1 MAIYSASNEFQSAV
15 EQYNNLGNQS
25 TTAANQSTT
34 AALEQCM
41 LLSRINDKLLE
52 ESGGNVNNRSYKK
65 TVKKL
70 RQMCTNLKK
79 VQFCKDVAVGRYL
92 IENQERDV
100 SLSTMSKRAIYKKFI
115 YVPKPKTEHMP
126 GHMLDQSKTE
136 RMPGHMLDQSKTE
149 RMPGHMLDQSKT
161 EHMSRHML
169 DQSKQESVLK
179 KRIEELE
186 QRVKRLEDRD
196 EELTGALRLIKDQ
209 FDKKSK
215 PGMFESFLKKDC
227 ELEFEE
233 LLATKH

>member
-25 TTAANQSTT
+25 TTAA
-34 AALEQCM
+34 LEQCM
-41 LLSRINDKLLE
+41 LLSRINDKILE
-52 ESGGNVNNRSYKK
+52 ESGGNVNDRSYKK

-100 SLSTMSKRAIYKKFI
+100 SLSAMSKTAIYKKFI

-136 RMPGHMLDQSKTE
+136 HMP
-149 RMPGHMLDQSKT
+149 
-161 EHMSRHML
+161 RHML
-169 DQSKQESVLK
+169 DQPKHESVLK

>member
-126 GHMLDQSKTE
+126 GHMLDQSK
-136 RMPGHMLDQSKTE
+136 
-149 RMPGHMLDQSKT
+149 
-161 EHMSRHML
+161 
-169 DQSKQESVLK
+169 QESVLK

>member
-1 MAIYSASNEFQSAV
+1 MAIYSSSNEFQSAV

-25 TTAANQSTT
+25 TTAA
-34 AALEQCM
+34 LEQCM
-41 LLSRINDKLLE
+41 LLSRINDKILE
-52 ESGGNVNNRSYKK
+52 ESGGNVNDRSYKK

-100 SLSTMSKRAIYKKFI
+100 SLSAMSKTAIYKKFI

-136 RMPGHMLDQSKTE
+136 HMPG
-149 RMPGHMLDQSKT
+149 
-161 EHMSRHML
+161 HML

>member
-136 RMPGHMLDQSKTE
+136 
-149 RMPGHMLDQSKT
+149 
-161 EHMSRHML
+161 HMSRHML

>member
-136 RMPGHMLDQSKTE
+136 HMPGHMLDQSKTE
-149 RMPGHMLDQSKT
+149 RMPG
-161 EHMSRHML
+161 HML

>member
-52 ESGGNVNNRSYKK
+52 ESGGNVNDRSYKK

-100 SLSTMSKRAIYKKFI
+100 SLSAMSKTAIYKKFI
-115 YVPKPKTEHMP
+115 YVPKPKTEH
-126 GHMLDQSKTE
+126 
-136 RMPGHMLDQSKTE
+136 
-149 RMPGHMLDQSKT
+149 MPGHMLDQSKT

>member
-1 MAIYSASNEFQSAV
+1 MAIYSSSNEFQSAV

-25 TTAANQSTT
+25 TTAA
-34 AALEQCM
+34 LEQCM
-41 LLSRINDKLLE
+41 LLSRINDKILE
-52 ESGGNVNNRSYKK
+52 ESGGNVNDRSYKK

-100 SLSTMSKRAIYKKFI
+100 SLSAMSKTAIYKKFI
-115 YVPKPKTEHMP
+115 YVPKPKTEH
-126 GHMLDQSKTE
+126 
-136 RMPGHMLDQSKTE
+136 MPGHMLDQSKTE

>member
-136 RMPGHMLDQSKTE
+136 H
-149 RMPGHMLDQSKT
+149 MPGHMLDQSKT

>member
-136 RMPGHMLDQSKTE
+136 HMPGHMLDQSKTE

>member
-100 SLSTMSKRAIYKKFI
+100 SLSAMSKTAIYKKFI

-136 RMPGHMLDQSKTE
+136 HMP
-149 RMPGHMLDQSKT
+149 
-161 EHMSRHML
+161 RHML
-169 DQSKQESVLK
+169 DQPKHESVLK

>member
-149 RMPGHMLDQSKT
+149 HMPGHMLDQSKT

>member
-1 MAIYSASNEFQSAV
+1 MAIYSSSNEFQSAV

-25 TTAANQSTT
+25 TTAA
-34 AALEQCM
+34 LEQCM
-41 LLSRINDKLLE
+41 LLSRINDKILE
-52 ESGGNVNNRSYKK
+52 ESGGNVNDRSYKK

-100 SLSTMSKRAIYKKFI
+100 SLSAMSKTAIYKKFI

-136 RMPGHMLDQSKTE
+136 HMPGHMLDQSKTE

>member
-1 MAIYSASNEFQSAV
+1 MAIYSSSNEFQSAV

-25 TTAANQSTT
+25 TTAA
-34 AALEQCM
+34 LEQCM
-41 LLSRINDKLLE
+41 LLSRINDKILE
-52 ESGGNVNNRSYKK
+52 ESGGNVNDRSYKK

-115 YVPKPKTEHMP
+115 YVPKPKTEH
-126 GHMLDQSKTE
+126 
-136 RMPGHMLDQSKTE
+136 MPGHMLDQSKTE

>member
-136 RMPGHMLDQSKTE
+136 HMPGHMLDQSKTE
-149 RMPGHMLDQSKT
+149 IGRAH
-161 EHMSRHML
+161 
-169 DQSKQESVLK
+169 V
-179 KRIEELE
+179 
-186 QRVKRLEDRD
+186 
-196 EELTGALRLIKDQ
+196 
-209 FDKKSK
+209 
-215 PGMFESFLKKDC
+215 
-227 ELEFEE
+227 
-233 LLATKH
+233 

>member
-1 MAIYSASNEFQSAV
+1 MAIYSSSNEFQSAV

-115 YVPKPKTEHMP
+115 YVPKPKTE
-126 GHMLDQSKTE
+126 
-136 RMPGHMLDQSKTE
+136 RMPG
-149 RMPGHMLDQSKT
+149 
-161 EHMSRHML
+161 HML

>member
-136 RMPGHMLDQSKTE
+136 HMP
-149 RMPGHMLDQSKT
+149 
-161 EHMSRHML
+161 RHML
-169 DQSKQESVLK
+169 DQPKHESVLK

>member
-1 MAIYSASNEFQSAV
+1 MAIYSSSNEFQSAV

-136 RMPGHMLDQSKTE
+136 RMPGHTLDQSKTE
-149 RMPGHMLDQSKT
+149 RMPG
-161 EHMSRHML
+161 HML

>member
-79 VQFCKDVAVGRYL
+79 VQFCKDVAEIGRAH
-92 IENQERDV
+92 V
-100 SLSTMSKRAIYKKFI
+100 
-115 YVPKPKTEHMP
+115 
-126 GHMLDQSKTE
+126 
-136 RMPGHMLDQSKTE
+136 
-149 RMPGHMLDQSKT
+149 
-161 EHMSRHML
+161 
-169 DQSKQESVLK
+169 
-179 KRIEELE
+179 
-186 QRVKRLEDRD
+186 
-196 EELTGALRLIKDQ
+196 
-209 FDKKSK
+209 
-215 PGMFESFLKKDC
+215 
-227 ELEFEE
+227 
-233 LLATKH
+233 

>member
-1 MAIYSASNEFQSAV
+1 MHNLKGDSSMAIYSASNEFQSAV

-25 TTAANQSTT
+25 TTAA
-34 AALEQCM
+34 LEQCM
-41 LLSRINDKLLE
+41 LLSRINDKILE
-52 ESGGNVNNRSYKK
+52 ESGGNVNDRSYKK

-100 SLSTMSKRAIYKKFI
+100 GLSAMSKTAIYKKFI

-126 GHMLDQSKTE
+126 RHMLDQSKTE
-136 RMPGHMLDQSKTE
+136 RMPGHT
-149 RMPGHMLDQSKT
+149 
-161 EHMSRHML
+161 L

>member
-1 MAIYSASNEFQSAV
+1 MAIYSSSNEFQSAV

-25 TTAANQSTT
+25 TTAA
-34 AALEQCM
+34 LEQCM
-41 LLSRINDKLLE
+41 LLSRINDKILE
-52 ESGGNVNNRSYKK
+52 ESGGNVNDRSYKK

-100 SLSTMSKRAIYKKFI
+100 SLSAMSKTAIYKKFI

-126 GHMLDQSKTE
+126 G
-136 RMPGHMLDQSKTE
+136 
-149 RMPGHMLDQSKT
+149 
-161 EHMSRHML
+161 HML

>member
-149 RMPGHMLDQSKT
+149 RMPGHTLDQSKT

>member
-100 SLSTMSKRAIYKKFI
+100 SLSAMSKTAIYKKFI

-136 RMPGHMLDQSKTE
+136 HMP
-149 RMPGHMLDQSKT
+149 
-161 EHMSRHML
+161 RHML

>member
-100 SLSTMSKRAIYKKFI
+100 SLSAMSKTAIYKKFI
-115 YVPKPKTEHMP
+115 YVPKPKTEH
-126 GHMLDQSKTE
+126 
-136 RMPGHMLDQSKTE
+136 MPGHMLDQSKTE

>member
-1 MAIYSASNEFQSAV
+1 MHNLKGDSSMAIYSASNEFQSAV

-25 TTAANQSTT
+25 TTAA
-34 AALEQCM
+34 LEQCM
-41 LLSRINDKLLE
+41 LLSRINDKILE
-52 ESGGNVNNRSYKK
+52 ESGGNVNDRSYKK

-100 SLSTMSKRAIYKKFI
+100 GLSAMSKTAIYKKFI

-126 GHMLDQSKTE
+126 RHMLDQSKTE
-136 RMPGHMLDQSKTE
+136 RMPGHT
-149 RMPGHMLDQSKT
+149 
-161 EHMSRHML
+161 L

-186 QRVKRLEDRD
+186 HRVKRLEDRD

>member
-1 MAIYSASNEFQSAV
+1 MAIYSSSNEFQSAV

-25 TTAANQSTT
+25 TTAA
-34 AALEQCM
+34 LEQCM
-41 LLSRINDKLLE
+41 LLSRINDKILE
-52 ESGGNVNNRSYKK
+52 ESGGNVNDRSYKK

-100 SLSTMSKRAIYKKFI
+100 SLSAMSKTAIYKKFI

-136 RMPGHMLDQSKTE
+136 HMP
-149 RMPGHMLDQSKT
+149 
-161 EHMSRHML
+161 RHML
-169 DQSKQESVLK
+169 DQPKHESVLK

>member
-1 MAIYSASNEFQSAV
+1 MAIYSSSNEFQSAV
-15 EQYNNLGNQS
+15 EQYNNLG
-25 TTAANQSTT
+25 NQSTT

-52 ESGGNVNNRSYKK
+52 ESHGNENTRAYKRD
-65 TVKKL
+65 VKKL
-70 RQMCTNLKK
+70 RQMCSGLKK
-79 VQFCKDVAVGRYL
+79 PQFCKDVAVGRYV

-100 SLSTMSKRAIYKKFI
+100 SLPTMTKTAIYKKFI
-115 YVPKPKTEHMP
+115 YVPKPKTENMP
-126 GHMLDQSKTE
+126 
-136 RMPGHMLDQSKTE
+136 
-149 RMPGHMLDQSKT
+149 
-161 EHMSRHML
+161 RHML
-169 DQSKQESVLK
+169 DQELPEKTTTQDRQ

-186 QRVKRLEDRD
+186 QRAKRLEDRD
-196 EELTGALRLIKDQ
+196 QELTGALRLIKDQ